1 MEAFQKELAN
11 QLSQTMDV
19 QELQD
24 YEKVSTIKV
33 KNANSIVNKIKSTK
47 LMMIDMKP
55 KDAMKVDIVE
65 LDQSQTYP
73 EEDALP
79 EVGLYRYI
87 ISV

>member
-1 MEAFQKELAN
+1 
-11 QLSQTMDV
+11 
-19 QELQD
+19 
-24 YEKVSTIKV
+24 
-33 KNANSIVNKIKSTK
+33 
-47 LMMIDMKP
+47 MMIDMKP

-65 LDQSQTYP
+65 LDQSQIYP